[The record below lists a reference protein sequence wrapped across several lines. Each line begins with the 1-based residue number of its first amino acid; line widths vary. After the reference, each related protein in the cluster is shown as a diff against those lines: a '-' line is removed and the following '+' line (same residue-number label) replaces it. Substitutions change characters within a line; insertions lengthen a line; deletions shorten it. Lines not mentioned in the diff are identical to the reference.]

1 MNKTILL
8 ITLVFIVS
16 CSNSTDDVDVQTI
29 VIKGGE
35 IHTGMNEESFVGDI
49 LIEGDTILE
58 VSRNSLKGDIVVDAS
73 NKIITPGVIAPDTQ
87 IGILEIGAISETRD
101 GGSDIYSMG
110 FSVYDAINPNS
121 TLIPWNR
128 SNGVTSAITLPDF
141 NWDPLSGMAS
151 FLLLDS
157 SLKVNG
163 IPDVALT
170 GEIGALSSGSRA
182 ESLILLRDLL
192 EFASTLDENDISSQ
206 RNISE
211 AIWGYKIGYS
221 MDLQPRDVIA
231 LYNLLNNNLPL
242 IIKTNRASDILKL
255 IDIKKQYGL
264 NLILMSAQ
272 EAELV
277 KDDIAENNIPVII
290 NPFDNIPD
298 SFDELASNIRI
309 ASSLEEAGIKVM
321 FSESRTHNYH
331 LIRQGAGNAVANGMS
346 YTGAIMA
353 LTSNV
358 AKSFSIP
365 DRGIIKKGMKADIVI
380 WDDDPLEPSTFPHKV
395 FINGNDMDLTTR
407 SSRLTERYINKDSLP
422 NTYK

>member
-1 MNKTILL
+1 MIKIIYCLAL
-8 ITLVFIVS
+8 SFISISAFSQTL
-16 CSNSTDDVDVQTI
+16 

-35 IHTGMNEESFVGDI
+35 IYTGLNQESFIGDI

-58 VSRNSLKGDIVVDAS
+58 VSTKPLKGDVVVDAS

-101 GGSDIYSMG
+101 GDSDIYSMG
-110 FSVYDAINPNS
+110 FSVFDAINPNS

-151 FLLLDS
+151 FLLLDG
-157 SLKVNG
+157 SLRVNG
-163 IPDVALT
+163 MPDVALT

-192 EFASTLDENDISSQ
+192 DFASILDEKDMASSKK
-206 RNISE
+206 ISE
-211 AIWGYKIGYS
+211 AIEDFEIAEL

-255 IDIKKQYGL
+255 IDIKKLYGL
-264 NLILMSAQ
+264 NLVLMSAQ
-272 EAELV
+272 EATLV
-277 KDDIAENNIPVII
+277 ADEIAENNIPVII

-309 ASSLEEAGIKVM
+309 ASSLEKAGIKVM

-358 AKSFSIP
+358 AESFNIP
-365 DRGIIKKGMKADIVI
+365 ERGRLQQGMKADLVI
-380 WDDDPLEPSTFPHKV
+380 WEGDPLEPSTFPSKV
-395 FINGNDMDLTTR
+395 YINGNDMDLSTR
-407 SSRLTERYINKDSLP
+407 SSRLTERYVDKRDLP

>member
-1 MNKTILL
+1 MNKVIFFFALSL
-8 ITLVFIVS
+8 ISIHTYS
-16 CSNSTDDVDVQTI
+16 QTT
-29 VIKGGE
+29 VIRGGE
-35 IHTGMNEESFVGDI
+35 IHTGLNEEPFVGDI

-58 VSRNSLKGDIVVDAS
+58 VSRNALKGDLIIDATNS
-73 NKIITPGVIAPDTQ
+73 IITPGVIAPDTQ
-87 IGILEIGAISETRD
+87 IGILEIGALSETRD
-101 GGSDIYSMG
+101 GDSNMYSMG

-151 FLLLDS
+151 YFLLDG
-157 SLKVNG
+157 SLRVNG
-163 IPDVALT
+163 IPDIALT
-170 GEIGALSSGSRA
+170 GEIGAISSGSRA
-182 ESLILLRDLL
+182 ESLILLKDLL
-192 EFASTLDENDISSQ
+192 EFASNLSEKDISSSMK
-206 RNISE
+206 ISE
-211 AIWGYKIGYS
+211 AMES
-221 MDLQPRDVIA
+221 FEVAELMELQPRDVIA
-231 LYNLLNNNLPL
+231 LYNLLNKKLPL
-242 IIKTNRASDILKL
+242 IINVNRASDILKL
-255 IDIKKQYGL
+255 IDIKKIYGL

-277 KDDIAENNIPVII
+277 KNEIAKNSIPVII

-298 SFDELASNIRI
+298 SFDELASSIRI
-309 ASSLEEAGIKVM
+309 AASLEEAGIKVM

-358 AKSFSIP
+358 AKSFNIP
-365 DRGIIKKGMKADIVI
+365 DRGILQKGMKADIVI
-380 WDDDPLEPSTFPHKV
+380 WEDDPLEPSTFPEKV
-395 FINGNDMDLTTR
+395 FINGNEMDLTTR
-407 SSRLTERYINKDSLP
+407 SSRLTKRYTDKRDLP

>member
-1 MNKTILL
+1 MIKIIYCLAL
-8 ITLVFIVS
+8 SFISISAFSQTL
-16 CSNSTDDVDVQTI
+16 

-35 IHTGMNEESFVGDI
+35 IYTGLNQESFIGDI

-58 VSRNSLKGDIVVDAS
+58 VSTKPLKGDVVVDAS

-101 GGSDIYSMG
+101 GDSDIYSMG
-110 FSVYDAINPNS
+110 FSVFDAINPNS

-151 FLLLDS
+151 FLLLDG
-157 SLKVNG
+157 SLRVNG
-163 IPDVALT
+163 MPDVALT

-182 ESLILLRDLL
+182 EILILLSDLL
-192 EFASTLDENDISSQ
+192 DFASILDEKDMASSKK
-206 RNISE
+206 ISE
-211 AIWGYKIGYS
+211 AIEDFEIAEL

-255 IDIKKQYGL
+255 IDIKKLYGL
-264 NLILMSAQ
+264 NLVLMSAQ
-272 EAELV
+272 EATLV
-277 KDDIAENNIPVII
+277 ADEIAENNIPVII

-309 ASSLEEAGIKVM
+309 AASLEKAGIKVM

-358 AKSFSIP
+358 AESFNIP
-365 DRGIIKKGMKADIVI
+365 ERGRLQQGMKADLVI
-380 WDDDPLEPSTFPHKV
+380 WEGDPLEPSTFPSKV
-395 FINGNDMDLTTR
+395 YINGNDMDLSTR
-407 SSRLTERYINKDSLP
+407 SSRLTERYIDKRDLP

>member
-1 MNKTILL
+1 MIKIIYCLAL
-8 ITLVFIVS
+8 SFISISAFSQTL
-16 CSNSTDDVDVQTI
+16 

-35 IHTGMNEESFVGDI
+35 IYTGLNQESFIGDI

-58 VSRNSLKGDIVVDAS
+58 VSTKPLKGDVVVDAS

-101 GGSDIYSMG
+101 GDSDIYSMG
-110 FSVYDAINPNS
+110 FSVFDAINPNS

-151 FLLLDS
+151 FLLLDG
-157 SLKVNG
+157 SLRVNG
-163 IPDVALT
+163 MPDVALT

-192 EFASTLDENDISSQ
+192 DFASILDEKDMASSKK
-206 RNISE
+206 ISE
-211 AIWGYKIGYS
+211 AIEDFEIAEL

-255 IDIKKQYGL
+255 IDIKKLYRL
-264 NLILMSAQ
+264 NLVLMSAQ
-272 EAELV
+272 EATLV
-277 KDDIAENNIPVII
+277 ADEIAENNIPVII

-309 ASSLEEAGIKVM
+309 AGSLEKAGIKVM

-358 AKSFSIP
+358 AESFNIP
-365 DRGIIKKGMKADIVI
+365 ERGRLQQGMKADLVI
-380 WDDDPLEPSTFPHKV
+380 WEGDPLEPSTFPSKV
-395 FINGNDMDLTTR
+395 YINGNDMDLSTR
-407 SSRLTERYINKDSLP
+407 SSRLTERYVDKRDLP

>member
-1 MNKTILL
+1 MIKIIYCLAL
-8 ITLVFIVS
+8 SFIS
-16 CSNSTDDVDVQTI
+16 ISAFSQTI

-35 IHTGMNEESFVGDI
+35 IYTGLNQESFIGDI

-58 VSRNSLKGDIVVDAS
+58 VSTKPLKGDVVVDAS

-101 GGSDIYSMG
+101 GDSDIYSMG
-110 FSVYDAINPNS
+110 FSVFDAINPNS

-151 FLLLDS
+151 FLLLDG
-157 SLKVNG
+157 SLRVNG
-163 IPDVALT
+163 MRDVALT

-192 EFASTLDENDISSQ
+192 EFASILDEKDMASSKK
-206 RNISE
+206 ISE
-211 AIWGYKIGYS
+211 AIEDFEIAEL

-255 IDIKKQYGL
+255 IDIKKLYGL
-264 NLILMSAQ
+264 NLVLMSAQ
-272 EAELV
+272 EATLV
-277 KDDIAENNIPVII
+277 ADEIAANNIPVIV

-309 ASSLEEAGIKVM
+309 ASSLEKAGIKVM

-358 AKSFSIP
+358 AESFNIP
-365 DRGIIKKGMKADIVI
+365 ERGRLQKGMKADLVI
-380 WDDDPLEPSTFPHKV
+380 WEGDPLEPSTFPSKV
-395 FINGNDMDLTTR
+395 YINGNDMDLSTR
-407 SSRLTERYINKDSLP
+407 SSRLTERYIDKRDLP

>member
-1 MNKTILL
+1 MIRL
-8 ITLVFIVS
+8 IYCFALCFIS
-16 CSNSTDDVDVQTI
+16 ISAFSQTI

-35 IHTGMNEESFVGDI
+35 IYTGLNQESFIGDI

-58 VSRNSLKGDIVVDAS
+58 VSTKPLKGDVVVDAS

-101 GGSDIYSMG
+101 GDSDIYSMG
-110 FSVYDAINPNS
+110 FSVFDAINPNS

-151 FLLLDS
+151 FLLLDG
-157 SLKVNG
+157 SLRVNG
-163 IPDVALT
+163 MPDVALT

-192 EFASTLDENDISSQ
+192 DFASILDEKDMASSKK
-206 RNISE
+206 ISE
-211 AIWGYKIGYS
+211 AIEDFEIAEL

-255 IDIKKQYGL
+255 IDIKKLYGL

-272 EAELV
+272 EATLV
-277 KDDIAENNIPVII
+277 ADEIAENNIPVII

-309 ASSLEEAGIKVM
+309 ASSLEKAGIKVM

-358 AKSFSIP
+358 AESFNIP
-365 DRGIIKKGMKADIVI
+365 ERGRLQQGMKADLVI
-380 WDDDPLEPSTFPHKV
+380 WEGDPLEPSTFPSKV
-395 FINGNDMDLTTR
+395 YINGNDMDLSTR
-407 SSRLTERYINKDSLP
+407 SSRLTERYIDKRDLP

>member
-1 MNKTILL
+1 MIKKIFCFALSFLSINA
-8 ITLVFIVS
+8 FS
-16 CSNSTDDVDVQTI
+16 QTI

-35 IHTGMNEESFVGDI
+35 IYTGLNEEPFIGDI

-58 VSRNSLKGDIVVDAS
+58 VSKTPLEGDVIVDAA
-73 NKIITPGVIAPDTQ
+73 NQIITPGVIAPDTQ

-101 GGSDIYSMG
+101 GDSNMYSMG

-151 FLLLDS
+151 YFLLDG
-157 SLKVNG
+157 SLRVNG
-163 IPDVALT
+163 IADIALT

-182 ESLILLRDLL
+182 ESLILLKDLL
-192 EFASTLDENDISSQ
+192 EFASTLSEEDISSPKE
-206 RNISE
+206 ISE
-211 AIWGYKIGYS
+211 AMEDFEITYLLE
-221 MDLQPRDVIA
+221 LQPRDVIA
-231 LYNLLNNNLPL
+231 LYKLLNNNLPL
-242 IIKTNRASDILKL
+242 IINVNRASDILKL
-255 IDIKKQYGL
+255 IDIKKLYGL

-277 KDDIAENNIPVII
+277 KDEIAENNIPVII

-309 ASSLEEAGIKVM
+309 AASLEEEGIKIM

-358 AKSFSIP
+358 AKSFNIA
-365 DRGIIKKGMKADIVI
+365 DRGTLEKGMKADIVI
-380 WDDDPLEPSTFPHKV
+380 WEDDPLEPSTYPNKV

-407 SSRLTERYINKDSLP
+407 SSRLTERYVDKSDLP
-422 NTYK
+422 STYK

>member
-1 MNKTILL
+1 MIKIIYCLAL
-8 ITLVFIVS
+8 SFIS
-16 CSNSTDDVDVQTI
+16 SSAFSQTI

-35 IHTGMNEESFVGDI
+35 IYTGLNQESFIGHI

-58 VSRNSLKGDIVVDAS
+58 VSTKPLKGDVIVDAS

-101 GGSDIYSMG
+101 GDSDIYSMG

-141 NWDPLSGMAS
+141 NRDPLSGMAS
-151 FLLLDS
+151 FLLLDG
-157 SLKVNG
+157 SLRVNG
-163 IPDVALT
+163 MPDVALT

-192 EFASTLDENDISSQ
+192 EFASILDEKDMTSSKK
-206 RNISE
+206 ISE
-211 AIWGYKIGYS
+211 AIEDFEIAEL

-231 LYNLLNNNLPL
+231 LYNLLNKNLPL

-255 IDIKKQYGL
+255 IDIKKLYGL
-264 NLILMSAQ
+264 NLVLMSAQ
-272 EAELV
+272 EATLV
-277 KDDIAENNIPVII
+277 ADEIAVNNIPVII

-309 ASSLEEAGIKVM
+309 ASSLEKAGIKVM

-346 YTGAIMA
+346 YIGAIMA

-358 AKSFSIP
+358 AESFNIP
-365 DRGIIKKGMKADIVI
+365 ERGRLQQGMKADLVI
-380 WDDDPLEPSTFPHKV
+380 WEGDPLEPSTFPSKDY
-395 FINGNDMDLTTR
+395 INGIDMDLSTR
-407 SSRLTERYINKDSLP
+407 SSRLTERYIDKRDLP

>member
-1 MNKTILL
+1 MIKIIYCLAL
-8 ITLVFIVS
+8 SFISISAFSQTL
-16 CSNSTDDVDVQTI
+16 

-35 IHTGMNEESFVGDI
+35 IYTGLNQESFIGDI

-58 VSRNSLKGDIVVDAS
+58 VSTKPLKGDVVVDAS

-101 GGSDIYSMG
+101 GDSNIYSMG

-151 FLLLDS
+151 FLLLDG
-157 SLKVNG
+157 SLRVNG
-163 IPDVALT
+163 MPDVALT

-192 EFASTLDENDISSQ
+192 EFASILDEKDMASSKK
-206 RNISE
+206 ISE
-211 AIWGYKIGYS
+211 AIEDFEIAEL

-231 LYNLLNNNLPL
+231 LYNLLNNSLPL

-255 IDIKKQYGL
+255 IDIKKLYGL
-264 NLILMSAQ
+264 NLVLMSAQ
-272 EAELV
+272 EATLV
-277 KDDIAENNIPVII
+277 ADEIAENNIPVIV

-309 ASSLEEAGIKVM
+309 AASLEKAGIKVM

-358 AKSFSIP
+358 AESFNIP
-365 DRGIIKKGMKADIVI
+365 ERGRLQQGMKADLVI
-380 WDDDPLEPSTFPHKV
+380 WEGDPLEPSTFPSKV
-395 FINGNDMDLTTR
+395 YINGNDMDLSTR
-407 SSRLTERYINKDSLP
+407 SSRLTERYVDKRDLP

>member
-1 MNKTILL
+1 MSK
-8 ITLVFIVS
+8 
-16 CSNSTDDVDVQTI
+16 TI

-35 IHTGMNEESFVGDI
+35 IHTGLNEESFVGDI

-58 VSRNSLKGDIVVDAS
+58 VSSKSLRGDIIIDAS
-73 NKIITPGVIAPDTQ
+73 DKIITPGVIAPDTQ
-87 IGILEIGAISETRD
+87 IGILEIGAISETTD

-110 FSVYDAINPNS
+110 FSVYEAINPNS

-151 FLLLDS
+151 FLILDS
-157 SLKVNG
+157 NLRVNG
-163 IPDVALT
+163 LPDVALT

-182 ESLILLRDLL
+182 ESHIILKDLL
-192 EFASTLDENDISSQ
+192 ELASTLDEKDISSSKK
-206 RNISE
+206 ISE
-211 AIWGYKIGYS
+211 AVDDFEIAET
-221 MDLQPRDVIA
+221 MDLHPRDVIA
-231 LYNLLNNNLPL
+231 LYNLLNNDLPL

-255 IDIKKQYGL
+255 IDIKKLYGL

-277 KDDIAENNIPVII
+277 KEEIAVNNISVIV

-309 ASSLEEAGIKVM
+309 AASLEKAGIKVM

-358 AKSFSIP
+358 AKSFNIP
-365 DRGIIKKGMKADIVI
+365 DRGSLEKGMKADIVI
-380 WDDDPLEPSTFPHKV
+380 WEADPLEPSTFPARV

-407 SSRLTERYINKDSLP
+407 SSRLTERYIDKRDLP

>member
-1 MNKTILL
+1 MIKKI
-8 ITLVFIVS
+8 FFFAFS
-16 CSNSTDDVDVQTI
+16 CLSISAFSQTI

-35 IHTGMNEESFVGDI
+35 IYTGLNEEPFIGDI

-58 VSRNSLKGDIVVDAS
+58 VSKTPLEGDVIVDAA

-101 GGSDIYSMG
+101 GDSNMYSMG

-151 FLLLDS
+151 YFLLDG
-157 SLKVNG
+157 SLRVNG
-163 IPDVALT
+163 IADIALT

-182 ESLILLRDLL
+182 ESLILLKDLL
-192 EFASTLDENDISSQ
+192 EFASTLSEKDVSSPKE
-206 RNISE
+206 ISE
-211 AIWGYKIGYS
+211 AMEGFEITYL
-221 MDLQPRDVIA
+221 MELQPRDVIA
-231 LYNLLNNNLPL
+231 LYKLINNNLPL
-242 IIKTNRASDILKL
+242 IINVNRASDILKL
-255 IDIKKQYGL
+255 IDIKKLYGL

-277 KDDIAENNIPVII
+277 KDEIAKNNIPVII

-309 ASSLEEAGIKVM
+309 AASLEEEGIKIM

-331 LIRQGAGNAVANGMS
+331 LIRQGAGNAVANGMT

-358 AKSFSIP
+358 AKSFNIT
-365 DRGIIKKGMKADIVI
+365 DRGILKKGMKADIVV
-380 WDDDPLEPSTFPHKV
+380 WEDDPLEPSTFPMKV
-395 FINGNDMDLTTR
+395 FIDGNDMDLTTR
-407 SSRLTERYINKDSLP
+407 SSRLTERYVDKRDLP

>member
-1 MNKTILL
+1 MIRIISCFALC
-8 ITLVFIVS
+8 FIS
-16 CSNSTDDVDVQTI
+16 ISAYSQTI

-35 IHTGMNEESFVGDI
+35 IHTGLNEEPFVGDI
-49 LIEGDTILE
+49 LIDGDTILE
-58 VSRNSLKGDIVVDAS
+58 VSTKSLKGDVVVDAS
-73 NKIITPGVIAPDTQ
+73 NKIVTPGVIAPDTQ

-101 GGSDIYSMG
+101 GDSDIYSMG

-151 FLLLDS
+151 YLLLDG
-157 SLKVNG
+157 SLRVNG
-163 IPDVALT
+163 MPDVALT
-170 GEIGALSSGSRA
+170 GEIGAISSGSRA
-182 ESLILLRDLL
+182 ESLILLKDLL
-192 EFASTLDENDISSQ
+192 EFASTLDEKDMSSPKK
-206 RNISE
+206 ISE
-211 AIWGYKIGYS
+211 AIEDFEIAEL
-221 MDLQPRDVIA
+221 MDLHPRDVIA

-255 IDIKKQYGL
+255 IDIKKLYGL

-277 KDDIAENNIPVII
+277 KNEIAENNIPVII

-309 ASSLEEAGIKVM
+309 SASLEEVGIKVM

-358 AKSFSIP
+358 AKSFNIT
-365 DRGIIKKGMKADIVI
+365 DRGILKKGMKADIVV
-380 WDDDPLEPSTFPHKV
+380 WEDDPLEPSTFPMKV
-395 FINGNDMDLTTR
+395 FIDGNDMDLTTR
-407 SSRLTERYINKDSLP
+407 SSRLTERYVDKRDLP

>member
-1 MNKTILL
+1 MIS
-8 ITLVFIVS
+8 IHAFS
-16 CSNSTDDVDVQTI
+16 QTT
-29 VIKGGE
+29 VIRGGE
-35 IHTGMNEESFVGDI
+35 IHTGLNEEPFIGDI

-58 VSRNSLKGDIVVDAS
+58 VSRSALKGDLIIDAANS
-73 NKIITPGVIAPDTQ
+73 IITPGVIAPDTQ
-87 IGILEIGAISETRD
+87 IGILEIGALSETRD
-101 GGSDIYSMG
+101 GDSNMYSMG

-151 FLLLDS
+151 YFLLDG
-157 SLKVNG
+157 SLRVNG
-163 IPDVALT
+163 IADIALT
-170 GEIGALSSGSRA
+170 GEIGAISSGSRA
-182 ESLILLRDLL
+182 ESLILLKDLL
-192 EFASTLDENDISSQ
+192 EFASNLSEEDISSSLK
-206 RNISE
+206 ISE
-211 AIWGYKIGYS
+211 AMES
-221 MDLQPRDVIA
+221 FEVAELMELQPRDVTA
-231 LYNLLNNNLPL
+231 LYNLLNKNLPL
-242 IIKTNRASDILKL
+242 IINVNRASDILKL
-255 IDIKKQYGL
+255 IDIKKLHGL

-277 KDDIAENNIPVII
+277 KNEIAENSIPVII

-298 SFDELASNIRI
+298 SFDELASSIRI
-309 ASSLEEAGIKVM
+309 AASLEEAGIKVM

-358 AKSFSIP
+358 AKSFNIP
-365 DRGIIKKGMKADIVI
+365 NRGILQKGMKADIVI
-380 WDDDPLEPSTFPHKV
+380 WEDDPLEPSTFPRKV

-407 SSRLTERYINKDSLP
+407 SSRLTKRYTDKRDLP

>member
-1 MNKTILL
+1 MIRIIFCFALC
-8 ITLVFIVS
+8 FIS
-16 CSNSTDDVDVQTI
+16 ISAYSQTI

-35 IHTGMNEESFVGDI
+35 IHTGLNEEPFVGDI
-49 LIEGDTILE
+49 LIDGDTILE
-58 VSRNSLKGDIVVDAS
+58 VSTKSLKGDVVVDAS

-101 GGSDIYSMG
+101 GDSDIYSMG

-151 FLLLDS
+151 YLLLDG
-157 SLKVNG
+157 SLRVNG
-163 IPDVALT
+163 MPDVALT
-170 GEIGALSSGSRA
+170 GEIGAISSGSRA
-182 ESLILLRDLL
+182 ESLILLKDLL
-192 EFASTLDENDISSQ
+192 EFASTLDEKDMSSPKK
-206 RNISE
+206 ISE
-211 AIWGYKIGYS
+211 AIEDFEIAEL
-221 MDLQPRDVIA
+221 MDLHPRDVIA

-255 IDIKKQYGL
+255 IDIKKLYGL

-277 KDDIAENNIPVII
+277 KNEIAENNIPVII

-309 ASSLEEAGIKVM
+309 SASLEEVGIKVM

-358 AKSFSIP
+358 AKSFNIT
-365 DRGIIKKGMKADIVI
+365 DRGILKKGMKADIVV
-380 WDDDPLEPSTFPHKV
+380 WEDDPLEPSTFPMKV
-395 FINGNDMDLTTR
+395 FIDGNDMDLTTR
-407 SSRLTERYINKDSLP
+407 SSRLTERYVDKRDLP

>member
-1 MNKTILL
+1 MIKKIFCFALSFLSINA
-8 ITLVFIVS
+8 FS
-16 CSNSTDDVDVQTI
+16 QTI

-35 IHTGMNEESFVGDI
+35 IYTGLNEEPFIGDI

-58 VSRNSLKGDIVVDAS
+58 VSRTPLKGDVIVDAA
-73 NKIITPGVIAPDTQ
+73 NQIITPGVIAPDTQ

-101 GGSDIYSMG
+101 GDSNMYSMG

-151 FLLLDS
+151 YFLLDG
-157 SLKVNG
+157 SLRVNG
-163 IPDVALT
+163 IADIALT

-182 ESLILLRDLL
+182 ESLILLKDLL
-192 EFASTLDENDISSQ
+192 EFASTLSEEDISSPKE
-206 RNISE
+206 ISE
-211 AIWGYKIGYS
+211 AMEDFEITYLLE
-221 MDLQPRDVIA
+221 LQPRDVIA
-231 LYNLLNNNLPL
+231 LYKLLNNNLPL
-242 IIKTNRASDILKL
+242 IINVNRASDILKL
-255 IDIKKQYGL
+255 IDIKKLYGL

-277 KDDIAENNIPVII
+277 KDEIAENNIPVII

-309 ASSLEEAGIKVM
+309 AASLEEEGIKIM

-358 AKSFSIP
+358 AKSFNIA
-365 DRGIIKKGMKADIVI
+365 DRGTLEKGMKADIVI
-380 WDDDPLEPSTFPHKV
+380 WEDDPLEPSTYPNKV

-407 SSRLTERYINKDSLP
+407 SSRLTERYVDKSDLP
-422 NTYK
+422 STYK

>member
-1 MNKTILL
+1 MIKIIYCLAL
-8 ITLVFIVS
+8 SFIS
-16 CSNSTDDVDVQTI
+16 ISAFSQTI

-35 IHTGMNEESFVGDI
+35 IYTGLNQESFIGDI

-58 VSRNSLKGDIVVDAS
+58 VSTKPLKGDVVVDAS

-101 GGSDIYSMG
+101 GDSDIYSMG

-151 FLLLDS
+151 FLLLDG
-157 SLKVNG
+157 SLRVNG
-163 IPDVALT
+163 MPDVALT

-192 EFASTLDENDISSQ
+192 EFAAILDEKDMASSKK
-206 RNISE
+206 ISE
-211 AIWGYKIGYS
+211 AIEDFEIAEL

-231 LYNLLNNNLPL
+231 LYNLLNNSLPL

-255 IDIKKQYGL
+255 IDIKKLYGL
-264 NLILMSAQ
+264 NLVLMSAQ
-272 EAELV
+272 EATLV
-277 KDDIAENNIPVII
+277 ADEIAENNIPVII

-309 ASSLEEAGIKVM
+309 ASSLEKAGIKVM

-346 YTGAIMA
+346 YIGAIMA

-358 AKSFSIP
+358 AESFNISE
-365 DRGIIKKGMKADIVI
+365 RGRLQQGMKADLVI
-380 WDDDPLEPSTFPHKV
+380 WEGDPLEPSTFPSKV
-395 FINGNDMDLTTR
+395 YINGNDMDLSTR
-407 SSRLTERYINKDSLP
+407 SSRLTERYIDKRDLP

>member
-1 MNKTILL
+1 MIKIIYCLAL
-8 ITLVFIVS
+8 SFISISAFSQTL
-16 CSNSTDDVDVQTI
+16 

-35 IHTGMNEESFVGDI
+35 IYTGLNQESFIGDI

-58 VSRNSLKGDIVVDAS
+58 VSTKPLKGDVVVDAS

-101 GGSDIYSMG
+101 GDSDIYSMG
-110 FSVYDAINPNS
+110 FSVFDAINPNS

-151 FLLLDS
+151 FLLLDG
-157 SLKVNG
+157 SLRVNG
-163 IPDVALT
+163 MPDVALT

-192 EFASTLDENDISSQ
+192 EFASILDEKDMASSKK
-206 RNISE
+206 ISE
-211 AIWGYKIGYS
+211 AIEDFEIAEL

-231 LYNLLNNNLPL
+231 LYNLLNNSIPL

-255 IDIKKQYGL
+255 IDIKKLYGL

-272 EAELV
+272 EATLV
-277 KDDIAENNIPVII
+277 ADEIAENNIPVII

-309 ASSLEEAGIKVM
+309 ASSLEKAGIKVM

-346 YTGAIMA
+346 YIGAIMA

-358 AKSFSIP
+358 AESFNIP
-365 DRGIIKKGMKADIVI
+365 ERGRLQQGMKADLVI
-380 WDDDPLEPSTFPHKV
+380 WEGDPLEPSTFPSKV
-395 FINGNDMDLTTR
+395 YIDGNDMDLSTR
-407 SSRLTERYINKDSLP
+407 SSRLTERYIDKRDLP

>member
-1 MNKTILL
+1 MIKIIYCLAL
-8 ITLVFIVS
+8 SFISISAFSQTL
-16 CSNSTDDVDVQTI
+16 

-35 IHTGMNEESFVGDI
+35 IYTGLNQESFIGDI

-58 VSRNSLKGDIVVDAS
+58 VSTKPLKGDVVVDAS

-101 GGSDIYSMG
+101 GDSDIYSMG

-151 FLLLDS
+151 FLLLDG
-157 SLKVNG
+157 SLRVNG
-163 IPDVALT
+163 MADVALT

-192 EFASTLDENDISSQ
+192 EFAAILDEKDMASSKK
-206 RNISE
+206 ISE
-211 AIWGYKIGYS
+211 AIEDFEIAEL

-255 IDIKKQYGL
+255 IDIKKLYGL
-264 NLILMSAQ
+264 NLVLMSAQ
-272 EAELV
+272 EATLV
-277 KDDIAENNIPVII
+277 ADEIAENNIPVII

-309 ASSLEEAGIKVM
+309 ASSLEKAGIKVM

-358 AKSFSIP
+358 AESFNIP
-365 DRGIIKKGMKADIVI
+365 ERGRLQQGMKADLVI
-380 WDDDPLEPSTFPHKV
+380 WEGDPLEPSTFPSKV
-395 FINGNDMDLTTR
+395 YINGNDMDLSTR
-407 SSRLTERYINKDSLP
+407 SSRLTERYIDKRDLP

>member
-1 MNKTILL
+1 MIKIIYCLAL
-8 ITLVFIVS
+8 SFISISAFSQTL
-16 CSNSTDDVDVQTI
+16 

-35 IHTGMNEESFVGDI
+35 IYTGLNQESFIGDI

-58 VSRNSLKGDIVVDAS
+58 VSTKPLKGDVVVDAS

-101 GGSDIYSMG
+101 GDSDIYSMG
-110 FSVYDAINPNS
+110 FSVFDAINPNS

-151 FLLLDS
+151 FLLLDG
-157 SLKVNG
+157 SLRVNG
-163 IPDVALT
+163 MPDVALT

-192 EFASTLDENDISSQ
+192 DFASILDEKDMASSKK
-206 RNISE
+206 ISE
-211 AIWGYKIGYS
+211 AIEDFEIAEL

-255 IDIKKQYGL
+255 IDIKKLYRL
-264 NLILMSAQ
+264 NLVLMSAQ
-272 EAELV
+272 EATLV
-277 KDDIAENNIPVII
+277 ADEIAENNIPVII

-309 ASSLEEAGIKVM
+309 ASSLEKAGIKVM

-358 AKSFSIP
+358 AESFNIP
-365 DRGIIKKGMKADIVI
+365 ERGRLQQGMKADLVI
-380 WDDDPLEPSTFPHKV
+380 WEGDPLEPSTFPSKV
-395 FINGNDMDLTTR
+395 YINGNDMDLSTR
-407 SSRLTERYINKDSLP
+407 SSRLTERYIDKRDLP

>member
-1 MNKTILL
+1 MIKIIYCLAL
-8 ITLVFIVS
+8 SFIS
-16 CSNSTDDVDVQTI
+16 ISAFSQTI

-35 IHTGMNEESFVGDI
+35 IYTGLNQESFIGDI

-58 VSRNSLKGDIVVDAS
+58 VSTKPLKGDVVVDAS

-101 GGSDIYSMG
+101 GDSDIYSMG
-110 FSVYDAINPNS
+110 FSVFDAINPNS

-151 FLLLDS
+151 FLLLDG
-157 SLKVNG
+157 SLRVNG
-163 IPDVALT
+163 IRDVALT

-192 EFASTLDENDISSQ
+192 EFASILDEKDMASSKK
-206 RNISE
+206 ISE
-211 AIWGYKIGYS
+211 AIEDFEIAEL

-231 LYNLLNNNLPL
+231 LYNLLNNSLPL

-255 IDIKKQYGL
+255 IDIKKLYGL

-272 EAELV
+272 EATLV
-277 KDDIAENNIPVII
+277 ADEIAENNIPVII

-309 ASSLEEAGIKVM
+309 ASSLEKAGIKVM

-346 YTGAIMA
+346 YIGAIMA

-358 AKSFSIP
+358 AESFNIP
-365 DRGIIKKGMKADIVI
+365 ERGRLQQGMKADLVI
-380 WDDDPLEPSTFPHKV
+380 WEGDPLEPSTFPSKV
-395 FINGNDMDLTTR
+395 YINGNDMDLSTR
-407 SSRLTERYINKDSLP
+407 SSRLTERYIDKRDLP

>member
-1 MNKTILL
+1 MNKIIYCFALS
-8 ITLVFIVS
+8 FI
-16 CSNSTDDVDVQTI
+16 STSIFSQTT

-35 IHTGMNEESFVGDI
+35 IHTGLNQESFVGDI
-49 LIEGDTILE
+49 LVEGDTILE
-58 VSRNSLKGDIVVDAS
+58 VSTNPLKGDIVVDAT

-101 GGSDIYSMG
+101 GDSEMYSMG

-151 FLLLDS
+151 FLLLDG
-157 SLKVNG
+157 SLRVNG
-163 IPDVALT
+163 IADVALT
-170 GEIGALSSGSRA
+170 GEIGAVSSGSRA

-192 EFASTLDENDISSQ
+192 EFASVLDEKDMASPKK
-206 RNISE
+206 ISE
-211 AIWGYKIGYS
+211 AIEDFEIAEL

-255 IDIKKQYGL
+255 IDIKNLYEL

-277 KDDIAENNIPVII
+277 KGDIAKNNIPVIV

-309 ASSLEEAGIKVM
+309 AASLEEAGIKVM

-358 AKSFSIP
+358 AKSFNIP
-365 DRGIIKKGMKADIVI
+365 DRGLLQNGMKADIVI
-380 WDDDPLEPSTFPHKV
+380 WEDDPLEPSTFPVKV

-407 SSRLTERYINKDSLP
+407 SSRLTERYVDKRDLP

>member
-1 MNKTILL
+1 MNKIIYCFALS
-8 ITLVFIVS
+8 FI
-16 CSNSTDDVDVQTI
+16 STSIFSQTT

-35 IHTGMNEESFVGDI
+35 IHTGLNQESFVGDI

-58 VSRNSLKGDIVVDAS
+58 VSTNPLKGDIVVDAT

-101 GGSDIYSMG
+101 GDSEMYSMG

-151 FLLLDS
+151 FLLLDG
-157 SLKVNG
+157 SLRVNG
-163 IPDVALT
+163 MADVALT
-170 GEIGALSSGSRA
+170 GEIGAVSSGSRA

-192 EFASTLDENDISSQ
+192 EFASVLDEKDMASPKK
-206 RNISE
+206 ISE
-211 AIWGYKIGYS
+211 AIEDFEIAEL

-231 LYNLLNNNLPL
+231 LFNLLNNNLPL

-255 IDIKKQYGL
+255 IDIKNLYEL

-277 KDDIAENNIPVII
+277 KEDIAKNNIPVIV

-309 ASSLEEAGIKVM
+309 AASLEEAGIKVM
-321 FSESRTHNYH
+321 FSESRTC
-331 LIRQGAGNAVANGMS
+331 LL
-346 YTGAIMA
+346 YTSDA
-353 LTSNV
+353 
-358 AKSFSIP
+358 
-365 DRGIIKKGMKADIVI
+365 AD
-380 WDDDPLEPSTFPHKV
+380 D
-395 FINGNDMDLTTR
+395 
-407 SSRLTERYINKDSLP
+407 
-422 NTYK
+422 

>member
-1 MNKTILL
+1 MIRIIFCFALC
-8 ITLVFIVS
+8 FIS
-16 CSNSTDDVDVQTI
+16 ISAYSQTI

-35 IHTGMNEESFVGDI
+35 IHTGLNEEPFVGDI
-49 LIEGDTILE
+49 LIDGETILE
-58 VSRNSLKGDIVVDAS
+58 VSTKSLKGDVVVDAS
-73 NKIITPGVIAPDTQ
+73 NKIVTPGVIAPDTQ

-101 GGSDIYSMG
+101 GDSDIYSMG

-151 FLLLDS
+151 YLLLDG
-157 SLKVNG
+157 SLRVNG
-163 IPDVALT
+163 MPDVALT
-170 GEIGALSSGSRA
+170 GEIGAISSGSRA
-182 ESLILLRDLL
+182 ESLILLKDLL
-192 EFASTLDENDISSQ
+192 EFASTLDEKDMSSPKK
-206 RNISE
+206 ISE
-211 AIWGYKIGYS
+211 AIEDFEIAEL
-221 MDLQPRDVIA
+221 MDLHPRDVIA

-255 IDIKKQYGL
+255 IDIKKLYGL

-277 KDDIAENNIPVII
+277 KNEIAENNIPVII

-309 ASSLEEAGIKVM
+309 SASLEEVGIKVM

-358 AKSFSIP
+358 AKSFNIT
-365 DRGIIKKGMKADIVI
+365 DRGILKKGMKADIVV
-380 WDDDPLEPSTFPHKV
+380 WEDDPLEPSTFPMKV
-395 FINGNDMDLTTR
+395 FIDGNDMDLTTR
-407 SSRLTERYINKDSLP
+407 SSRLTERYVDKRDLP

>member
-1 MNKTILL
+1 MIRIIYCFALC
-8 ITLVFIVS
+8 FIS
-16 CSNSTDDVDVQTI
+16 ISAYSQTI

-35 IHTGMNEESFVGDI
+35 IHTGLNEEPFVGDI

-58 VSRNSLKGDIVVDAS
+58 VSTKSLKGDVVVDAS

-101 GGSDIYSMG
+101 GDSDIYSMG

-151 FLLLDS
+151 YLLLDG
-157 SLKVNG
+157 SLRVNG
-163 IPDVALT
+163 MPDVALT
-170 GEIGALSSGSRA
+170 GEIGAVSSGSRA
-182 ESLILLRDLL
+182 ESLILLKDLL
-192 EFASTLDENDISSQ
+192 EFASMLDEKDMSSPKKL
-206 RNISE
+206 SE
-211 AIWGYKIGYS
+211 AIEDFEIAEL
-221 MDLQPRDVIA
+221 MDLHPRDVIA

-242 IIKTNRASDILKL
+242 VIKTNRASDILKL
-255 IDIKKQYGL
+255 IDIKKLYGL

-277 KDDIAENNIPVII
+277 KNEIAENKIPVII

-309 ASSLEEAGIKVM
+309 SASLEEVGIKVM

-358 AKSFSIP
+358 AKSFNIT
-365 DRGIIKKGMKADIVI
+365 DRGILKKGMKADIVV
-380 WDDDPLEPSTFPHKV
+380 WEDDPLEPSTFPMKV
-395 FINGNDMDLTTR
+395 FIDGNDMDLTTR
-407 SSRLTERYINKDSLP
+407 SSRLTERYVDKRDLP

>member
-1 MNKTILL
+1 MY
-8 ITLVFIVS
+8 
-16 CSNSTDDVDVQTI
+16 
-29 VIKGGE
+29 
-35 IHTGMNEESFVGDI
+35 
-49 LIEGDTILE
+49 
-58 VSRNSLKGDIVVDAS
+58 
-73 NKIITPGVIAPDTQ
+73 KI
-87 IGILEIGAISETRD
+87 
-101 GGSDIYSMG
+101 G
-110 FSVYDAINPNS
+110 FSIFDAFNPNS

-151 FLLLDS
+151 YLLLDG
-157 SLKVNG
+157 SLRVNG
-163 IPDVALT
+163 MPDVALT
-170 GEIGALSSGSRA
+170 GEIGAVSSGSRA

-192 EFASTLDENDISSQ
+192 EFASTLDEKDMSSSKK
-206 RNISE
+206 ISE
-211 AIWGYKIGYS
+211 AIEDFEIAEL
-221 MDLQPRDVIA
+221 MDLHPRDVIA
-231 LYNLLNNNLPL
+231 LYNLLNNKLPL

-255 IDIKKQYGL
+255 IDIKKLYSL

-277 KDDIAENNIPVII
+277 KGEIAENNIPVIV

-309 ASSLEEAGIKVM
+309 AASLEEAGVKVM

-358 AKSFSIP
+358 AKSFNID
-365 DRGIIKKGMKADIVI
+365 DRGILKEGMKADIVI
-380 WDDDPLEPSTFPHKV
+380 WEDDPLEPATFPIKV
-395 FINGNDMDLTTR
+395 FIDGNDMDLTTR
-407 SSRLTERYINKDSLP
+407 SSRLTERYTDKRDLP

>member
-1 MNKTILL
+1 MIKIIYSLAL
-8 ITLVFIVS
+8 SFIS
-16 CSNSTDDVDVQTI
+16 INAFSQTI

-35 IHTGMNEESFVGDI
+35 IYTGLNQESFIGDI

-58 VSRNSLKGDIVVDAS
+58 VSTKPLKGDVVVDAS

-101 GGSDIYSMG
+101 GDSDIYSMG

-151 FLLLDS
+151 FLLLDG
-157 SLKVNG
+157 SLRVNG
-163 IPDVALT
+163 MPDVALT

-192 EFASTLDENDISSQ
+192 EFASILDEKDMASSKK
-206 RNISE
+206 ISE
-211 AIWGYKIGYS
+211 AIEDFEIAEL

-255 IDIKKQYGL
+255 IDIKKLYGL
-264 NLILMSAQ
+264 NLVLMSAQ
-272 EAELV
+272 EATLV
-277 KDDIAENNIPVII
+277 ADEIAANNIPVIV

-309 ASSLEEAGIKVM
+309 ASSLEKAGIKIM

-358 AKSFSIP
+358 AESFNIP
-365 DRGIIKKGMKADIVI
+365 ERGRLQQGMKADLVI
-380 WDDDPLEPSTFPHKV
+380 WEGDPLEPSTFPSKV
-395 FINGNDMDLTTR
+395 YINGNDMDLSTR
-407 SSRLTERYINKDSLP
+407 SSRLTERYIDKRDLP

>member
-1 MNKTILL
+1 MNKIIYCFALS
-8 ITLVFIVS
+8 FI
-16 CSNSTDDVDVQTI
+16 STSIFSQTT

-35 IHTGMNEESFVGDI
+35 IHTGLNQESFVGDI

-58 VSRNSLKGDIVVDAS
+58 VSTKPLKGDVVVDAS

-101 GGSDIYSMG
+101 GDSDIYSMG

-151 FLLLDS
+151 FLLLDG
-157 SLKVNG
+157 SLRVNG
-163 IPDVALT
+163 MADVALT
-170 GEIGALSSGSRA
+170 GEIGAVSSGSRA

-192 EFASTLDENDISSQ
+192 EFASVLDEKDMASPKK
-206 RNISE
+206 ISE
-211 AIWGYKIGYS
+211 AIEDFEIAEL

-255 IDIKKQYGL
+255 IDIKNLYEL

-277 KDDIAENNIPVII
+277 KGDIAKNNIPVIV

-309 ASSLEEAGIKVM
+309 AASLEEAGIKVM

-358 AKSFSIP
+358 AKSFNIP
-365 DRGIIKKGMKADIVI
+365 DRGLLQNGMKADIVI
-380 WDDDPLEPSTFPHKV
+380 WEDDPLEPSTFPVKV

-407 SSRLTERYINKDSLP
+407 SSRLTERYVDKRDLP

>member
-1 MNKTILL
+1 MIKIIYCLALSFISISTFSQ
-8 ITLVFIVS
+8 TL
-16 CSNSTDDVDVQTI
+16 

-35 IHTGMNEESFVGDI
+35 IYTGLNQESFIGDI

-58 VSRNSLKGDIVVDAS
+58 VSTKPLKGDVVVDAS

-101 GGSDIYSMG
+101 GDSNIYSMG

-151 FLLLDS
+151 FLLLDG
-157 SLKVNG
+157 SLRVNG
-163 IPDVALT
+163 MPDVALT

-192 EFASTLDENDISSQ
+192 EFASILDEKDMASSKK
-206 RNISE
+206 ISE
-211 AIWGYKIGYS
+211 AIEDFEIAEL

-255 IDIKKQYGL
+255 IDIKKLYGL
-264 NLILMSAQ
+264 NLVLMSAQ
-272 EAELV
+272 EATLV
-277 KDDIAENNIPVII
+277 ADEIAVNNIPVIV

-309 ASSLEEAGIKVM
+309 AASLEKAGIKVM

-358 AKSFSIP
+358 AESFNIP
-365 DRGIIKKGMKADIVI
+365 ERGRLQQGMKADLVI
-380 WDDDPLEPSTFPHKV
+380 WEGDPLEPSTFPSKV
-395 FINGNDMDLTTR
+395 YINGNDMDLSTR
-407 SSRLTERYINKDSLP
+407 SSRLTERYIDKRDLP

>member
-1 MNKTILL
+1 MNKVIFFFVLNL
-8 ITLVFIVS
+8 ISIHAFS
-16 CSNSTDDVDVQTI
+16 QTT
-29 VIKGGE
+29 VIRGGE
-35 IHTGMNEESFVGDI
+35 IHTGLNEEPFIGDI

-58 VSRNSLKGDIVVDAS
+58 VSRSALKGDLIIDAANS
-73 NKIITPGVIAPDTQ
+73 IITPGVIAPDTQ
-87 IGILEIGAISETRD
+87 IGILEIGALSETRD
-101 GGSDIYSMG
+101 GDSNMYSMG

-151 FLLLDS
+151 YFLLDG
-157 SLKVNG
+157 SLRVNG
-163 IPDVALT
+163 IADIALT
-170 GEIGALSSGSRA
+170 GEIGAISSGSRA
-182 ESLILLRDLL
+182 ESLILLKDLL
-192 EFASTLDENDISSQ
+192 EFASNLSEEDISSSLK
-206 RNISE
+206 ISE
-211 AIWGYKIGYS
+211 AMES
-221 MDLQPRDVIA
+221 FEVAELMELQPRDVTA
-231 LYNLLNNNLPL
+231 LYNLLNKNLPL
-242 IIKTNRASDILKL
+242 IINVNRASDILKL
-255 IDIKKQYGL
+255 IDIKKLHGL

-277 KDDIAENNIPVII
+277 KNEIAENSIPVII

-298 SFDELASNIRI
+298 SFDELASSIRI
-309 ASSLEEAGIKVM
+309 AASLEEAGIKVM

-358 AKSFSIP
+358 AKSFNIP
-365 DRGIIKKGMKADIVI
+365 NRGILQKGMKADIVI
-380 WDDDPLEPSTFPHKV
+380 WEDDPLEPSTFPRKV

-407 SSRLTERYINKDSLP
+407 SSRLTKRYTDKRDLP

>member
-1 MNKTILL
+1 MNKIIYCFALS
-8 ITLVFIVS
+8 FI
-16 CSNSTDDVDVQTI
+16 STSIFSQTT

-35 IHTGMNEESFVGDI
+35 IHTGLNQESFVGDI
-49 LIEGDTILE
+49 LIEGDAILE
-58 VSRNSLKGDIVVDAS
+58 VSTNPLKGDIVVDAT

-101 GGSDIYSMG
+101 GDSEMYSMG

-151 FLLLDS
+151 FLLLDG
-157 SLKVNG
+157 SLRVNG
-163 IPDVALT
+163 MADVALT
-170 GEIGALSSGSRA
+170 GEIGAVSSGSRA

-192 EFASTLDENDISSQ
+192 EFASVLDEKDMASPKK
-206 RNISE
+206 ISE
-211 AIWGYKIGYS
+211 AIEDFEIAEL

-255 IDIKKQYGL
+255 IDIKNLYEL

-277 KDDIAENNIPVII
+277 KGDIAKNNIPVIV

-309 ASSLEEAGIKVM
+309 AASLEEAGIKVM

-358 AKSFSIP
+358 AKSFNIP
-365 DRGIIKKGMKADIVI
+365 DRGLLQNGMKADIVI
-380 WDDDPLEPSTFPHKV
+380 WEDDPLEPSTFPVKV

-407 SSRLTERYINKDSLP
+407 SSRLTERYVDKRDLP

>member
-1 MNKTILL
+1 MNKKIFFFALCF
-8 ITLVFIVS
+8 ISISTLS
-16 CSNSTDDVDVQTI
+16 KTI

-35 IHTGMNEESFVGDI
+35 IHTGLNEESFVGDI

-58 VSRNSLKGDIVVDAS
+58 VSSKSLRGDITIDAS
-73 NKIITPGVIAPDTQ
+73 DKIITPGVIAPDTQ
-87 IGILEIGAISETRD
+87 IGILEIGAISETTD

-110 FSVYDAINPNS
+110 FSVYEAINPNS

-151 FLLLDS
+151 FLILDS
-157 SLKVNG
+157 NLRVNG
-163 IPDVALT
+163 LPDVALT

-182 ESLILLRDLL
+182 ESLILLKDLL
-192 EFASTLDENDISSQ
+192 ELASTLDEKDISSPKK
-206 RNISE
+206 ISE
-211 AIWGYKIGYS
+211 AVEDFEIAET
-221 MDLQPRDVIA
+221 MDLHPRDVIA
-231 LYNLLNNNLPL
+231 LYNLLNNDLPL

-255 IDIKKQYGL
+255 IDIKKLYGL

-277 KDDIAENNIPVII
+277 KEEIAVNNISVIV

-309 ASSLEEAGIKVM
+309 AASLEKAGIKVM

-358 AKSFSIP
+358 AKSFNIP
-365 DRGIIKKGMKADIVI
+365 DRGSLEKGMKADIVI
-380 WDDDPLEPSTFPHKV
+380 WEADPLEPSTFPAKV

-407 SSRLTERYINKDSLP
+407 SSRLTKRYIDKRDLP

>member
-1 MNKTILL
+1 MNKVIFFFVLNL
-8 ITLVFIVS
+8 ISIHAFS
-16 CSNSTDDVDVQTI
+16 QTT
-29 VIKGGE
+29 VIRGGE
-35 IHTGMNEESFVGDI
+35 IHTGLNEEPFVGDI

-58 VSRNSLKGDIVVDAS
+58 VSRSALKGDLIIDAANS
-73 NKIITPGVIAPDTQ
+73 IITPGVIAPNTQ
-87 IGILEIGAISETRD
+87 IGILEIGALSETRD
-101 GGSDIYSMG
+101 GDSNMYSMG

-151 FLLLDS
+151 YFLLDG
-157 SLKVNG
+157 SLRVNG
-163 IPDVALT
+163 IADIALT
-170 GEIGALSSGSRA
+170 GEIGAISSGSRA
-182 ESLILLRDLL
+182 ESLILLKDLL
-192 EFASTLDENDISSQ
+192 EFASNLSEEDISSSLK
-206 RNISE
+206 ISE
-211 AIWGYKIGYS
+211 AMES
-221 MDLQPRDVIA
+221 FEVAELMELQPRDVTA
-231 LYNLLNNNLPL
+231 LYNLLNKNLPL
-242 IIKTNRASDILKL
+242 IINVNRASDILKL
-255 IDIKKQYGL
+255 IDIKKLHGL

-277 KDDIAENNIPVII
+277 KNEIAENSIPVII

-298 SFDELASNIRI
+298 SFDELASSIRI
-309 ASSLEEAGIKVM
+309 AASLEEAGIKVM

-358 AKSFSIP
+358 AKSFNIP
-365 DRGIIKKGMKADIVI
+365 NRGILQKGMKADIVI
-380 WDDDPLEPSTFPHKV
+380 WEDDPLEPSTFPRKV

-407 SSRLTERYINKDSLP
+407 SSRLTKRYTDKRDLP

>member
-1 MNKTILL
+1 MIKIINCLAL
-8 ITLVFIVS
+8 SFIS
-16 CSNSTDDVDVQTI
+16 ISAFSQTT

-35 IHTGMNEESFVGDI
+35 IYTGLNQESFIGDI

-58 VSRNSLKGDIVVDAS
+58 VSTKPLKGDVVVDAS

-101 GGSDIYSMG
+101 GDSDIYSMG

-151 FLLLDS
+151 FLLLDG
-157 SLKVNG
+157 SLRVNG
-163 IPDVALT
+163 MPDVALT

-192 EFASTLDENDISSQ
+192 EFASILDEKDMASSKK
-206 RNISE
+206 ISE
-211 AIWGYKIGYS
+211 AIEDFEIAEL

-255 IDIKKQYGL
+255 IDIKKLYGL
-264 NLILMSAQ
+264 NLVLMSAQ
-272 EAELV
+272 EATLV
-277 KDDIAENNIPVII
+277 ADEIAENNIPVIV

-309 ASSLEEAGIKVM
+309 ASSLEKAGIKVM

-358 AKSFSIP
+358 AESFNIP
-365 DRGIIKKGMKADIVI
+365 ERGRLQQGMKADLVI
-380 WDDDPLEPSTFPHKV
+380 WEGDPLEPSTFPSKV
-395 FINGNDMDLTTR
+395 YINGNDMDLSTR
-407 SSRLTERYINKDSLP
+407 SSRLTERYIDKRDLP

>member
-1 MNKTILL
+1 MIKIIYCLAL
-8 ITLVFIVS
+8 SFISISAFSQTL
-16 CSNSTDDVDVQTI
+16 

-35 IHTGMNEESFVGDI
+35 IYTGLNQESFIGDI

-58 VSRNSLKGDIVVDAS
+58 VSTKPLKGDVVVDAS

-101 GGSDIYSMG
+101 GDSDIYSMG
-110 FSVYDAINPNS
+110 FSVFDAINPNS

-151 FLLLDS
+151 FLLLDG
-157 SLKVNG
+157 SLRVNG
-163 IPDVALT
+163 MPDVALT

-192 EFASTLDENDISSQ
+192 DFASILDEKDMASSKK
-206 RNISE
+206 ISE
-211 AIWGYKIGYS
+211 AIEDFEIAEL

-255 IDIKKQYGL
+255 IDIKKLYGL
-264 NLILMSAQ
+264 NLVLMSAQ
-272 EAELV
+272 EATLV
-277 KDDIAENNIPVII
+277 ADEIAVNNIPVIV

-309 ASSLEEAGIKVM
+309 AASLEKAGIKVM

-358 AKSFSIP
+358 AESFNIP
-365 DRGIIKKGMKADIVI
+365 ERGRLQQGMKADLVI
-380 WDDDPLEPSTFPHKV
+380 WEGDPLEPSTFPSKV
-395 FINGNDMDLTTR
+395 YINGNDMDLSTR
-407 SSRLTERYINKDSLP
+407 SSRLTERYIDKRDLP

>member
-1 MNKTILL
+1 MIRLIYCFALSFISISAFSQTIL
-8 ITLVFIVS
+8 
-16 CSNSTDDVDVQTI
+16 
-29 VIKGGE
+29 IKGGE
-35 IHTGMNEESFVGDI
+35 IHTGLNEEPFVGDI

-58 VSRNSLKGDIVVDAS
+58 VSKIALEGDVIVDAA

-101 GGSDIYSMG
+101 GDSNMYSMG

-128 SNGVTSAITLPDF
+128 SNGVTSAVTLPDF

-151 FLLLDS
+151 YFLLDG
-157 SLKVNG
+157 SLRVNG
-163 IPDVALT
+163 IADIALT
-170 GEIGALSSGSRA
+170 GEIGAVSSGSRA
-182 ESLILLRDLL
+182 ESLILLKDLL
-192 EFASTLDENDISSQ
+192 EFASTLGEKDISSSMK
-206 RNISE
+206 ISE
-211 AIWGYKIGYS
+211 AMEGFEVADS
-221 MDLQPRDVIA
+221 MELQPRDAIA
-231 LYNLLNNNLPL
+231 LYSLLNDNLPL
-242 IIKTNRASDILKL
+242 IIKVNRASDILKL
-255 IDIKKQYGL
+255 IDIKKLYGL

-272 EAELV
+272 EADLV
-277 KDDIAENNIPVII
+277 KDEIAENNIPVII

-309 ASSLEEAGIKVM
+309 AASLEEVGIKVM

-358 AKSFSIP
+358 AKSFNIA
-365 DRGIIKKGMKADIVI
+365 DRGILQKGMKADLVI
-380 WDDDPLEPSTFPHKV
+380 WEDDPLEPSTFPEKV

-407 SSRLTERYINKDSLP
+407 SSRLTERYVDKRDLP

>member
-1 MNKTILL
+1 MSK
-8 ITLVFIVS
+8 
-16 CSNSTDDVDVQTI
+16 TI

-35 IHTGMNEESFVGDI
+35 IHTGLNEESFVGDI

-58 VSRNSLKGDIVVDAS
+58 VSSKSLRGDITIDAS
-73 NKIITPGVIAPDTQ
+73 DKIITPGVIAPDTQ
-87 IGILEIGAISETRD
+87 IGILEIGAISETTD

-110 FSVYDAINPNS
+110 FSVYEAINPNS

-151 FLLLDS
+151 FLILDS
-157 SLKVNG
+157 NLRVNG
-163 IPDVALT
+163 LPDVALT

-182 ESLILLRDLL
+182 ESLILLKDLL
-192 EFASTLDENDISSQ
+192 ELASTLDEQDISSPKK
-206 RNISE
+206 ISE
-211 AIWGYKIGYS
+211 AVEDFEIAET
-221 MDLQPRDVIA
+221 MDLHPRDVIA
-231 LYNLLNNNLPL
+231 LYNLLNNDLPL

-255 IDIKKQYGL
+255 IDIKKLYGL

-277 KDDIAENNIPVII
+277 KEEIAVNNISVIV

-309 ASSLEEAGIKVM
+309 AASLEKAGIKVM

-358 AKSFSIP
+358 AKSFNIP
-365 DRGIIKKGMKADIVI
+365 DRGSLEKGMKADIVI
-380 WDDDPLEPSTFPHKV
+380 WEADPLEPSTFPAKV

-407 SSRLTERYINKDSLP
+407 SSRLTERYIDKRDLP

>member
-1 MNKTILL
+1 MSK
-8 ITLVFIVS
+8 
-16 CSNSTDDVDVQTI
+16 TI

-35 IHTGMNEESFVGDI
+35 IHTGLNEESFVGDI

-58 VSRNSLKGDIVVDAS
+58 VSSKSLRGDITIDAS
-73 NKIITPGVIAPDTQ
+73 DKIITPGVIAPDTQ
-87 IGILEIGAISETRD
+87 IGILEIGAISETTD

-110 FSVYDAINPNS
+110 FSVYEAINPNS

-151 FLLLDS
+151 FLILDS
-157 SLKVNG
+157 NLRVNG
-163 IPDVALT
+163 LPDVALT

-182 ESLILLRDLL
+182 ESLIILKDLL
-192 EFASTLDENDISSQ
+192 ELASTLDEKDISSSKK
-206 RNISE
+206 ISE
-211 AIWGYKIGYS
+211 AVDDFEIAET
-221 MDLQPRDVIA
+221 MDLHPRDVIA
-231 LYNLLNNNLPL
+231 LYNLLNNDLPL

-255 IDIKKQYGL
+255 IDIKKLYGL

-277 KDDIAENNIPVII
+277 KEEIAVNNISVIV

-309 ASSLEEAGIKVM
+309 AASLEKAGIKVM

-358 AKSFSIP
+358 AKSFNIP
-365 DRGIIKKGMKADIVI
+365 DRGSLEKGMKADIVI
-380 WDDDPLEPSTFPHKV
+380 WEADPLEPSTFPARV

-407 SSRLTERYINKDSLP
+407 SSRLTERYIDKRDLP

>member
-1 MNKTILL
+1 MNKVIFFFALSL
-8 ITLVFIVS
+8 ISIHTYS
-16 CSNSTDDVDVQTI
+16 QTT
-29 VIKGGE
+29 VIRGGE
-35 IHTGMNEESFVGDI
+35 IHTGLNEEPFVGDI

-58 VSRNSLKGDIVVDAS
+58 VSRNALKGDLIIDATNS
-73 NKIITPGVIAPDTQ
+73 IITPGVIAPDTQ
-87 IGILEIGAISETRD
+87 IGILEIGALSETRD
-101 GGSDIYSMG
+101 GDSNMYSMG

-151 FLLLDS
+151 YFLLDG
-157 SLKVNG
+157 SLRVNG
-163 IPDVALT
+163 IPDIALT
-170 GEIGALSSGSRA
+170 GEIGAISSGSRA
-182 ESLILLRDLL
+182 ESLILLKDLL
-192 EFASTLDENDISSQ
+192 EFASNLSEKDISSSMK
-206 RNISE
+206 ISE
-211 AIWGYKIGYS
+211 AMES
-221 MDLQPRDVIA
+221 FEVAELMELQPRDVIA
-231 LYNLLNNNLPL
+231 LYNLLNKNLPL
-242 IIKTNRASDILKL
+242 IINVNRASDILKL
-255 IDIKKQYGL
+255 IDIKKLYGL

-277 KDDIAENNIPVII
+277 KNEIAKNSIPVII

-298 SFDELASNIRI
+298 SFDELASSIRI
-309 ASSLEEAGIKVM
+309 AASLEEAGIKVM

-358 AKSFSIP
+358 AKSFNIP
-365 DRGIIKKGMKADIVI
+365 DRGILQKGMKADIVI
-380 WDDDPLEPSTFPHKV
+380 WEDDPLEPSTFPEKV

-407 SSRLTERYINKDSLP
+407 SSRLTKRYTDKRDLP

>member
-1 MNKTILL
+1 MIR
-8 ITLVFIVS
+8 IIYCFAFCFIS
-16 CSNSTDDVDVQTI
+16 ISAFSKTI

-35 IHTGMNEESFVGDI
+35 IHTGLNEEPFVGDI

-58 VSRNSLKGDIVVDAS
+58 VSTKSLKGDVVVDAS

-101 GGSDIYSMG
+101 GDSDIYSMG

-151 FLLLDS
+151 YLLLDG
-157 SLKVNG
+157 SLRVNG
-163 IPDVALT
+163 MPDVALT
-170 GEIGALSSGSRA
+170 GEIGAISSGSRA
-182 ESLILLRDLL
+182 ESLILLKDLL
-192 EFASTLDENDISSQ
+192 EFASTLDEKDMSSPKK
-206 RNISE
+206 ISE
-211 AIWGYKIGYS
+211 AIEDFEIAEL
-221 MDLQPRDVIA
+221 MDLHPRDVIA

-255 IDIKKQYGL
+255 IDIKKLYGL

-277 KDDIAENNIPVII
+277 KNEIAENKIPVII

-309 ASSLEEAGIKVM
+309 SASLEEVGIKVM

-358 AKSFSIP
+358 AKSFNIT
-365 DRGIIKKGMKADIVI
+365 DRGILKKGMKADIVV
-380 WDDDPLEPSTFPHKV
+380 WEDDPLEPSTFPMKV
-395 FINGNDMDLTTR
+395 FIDGNDMDLTTR
-407 SSRLTERYINKDSLP
+407 SSRLTERYVDKRDLP